1 MSQLQHRWP
10 LLLACTLSVSSGCR
24 TPSLPAAAAP
34 DATPMAAPALA
45 VVSAPASPVSSVAPA
60 VPPAAAPAPWWHTPY
75 PASFDPSRLS
85 KRLLPVR
92 VQGNQFVTE
101 AGAPLIFEGVSIA
114 DPDLLV
120 REGHWQRG
128 LFEAVASWGANIVR
142 LPVHPAAFRGLGR
155 DEYFKLLDQA
165 VIWAT
170 ELGLYLIVDWHS
182 IGNLSSGLFQHPMY
196 DTSQQETNEFWRSIA
211 FRYQGVPTVA
221 LYELFNEPTTFNGK
235 LGAISWEEWRNINEA
250 LIDIIYAHNKA
261 AIPLVAG
268 FDWAYDLAP
277 VAKAPVRRSGV
288 AYVSHPY
295 PQKTARP
302 FEKKWDQTFGFV
314 AAKYPLITT
323 EIGYMAPDA
332 RGAHIPVKDDG
343 SYGPFV
349 TDYLGKRGASWV
361 AWCFDPDWAPP
372 LIADWNYTPTA
383 AGAHF
388 RKVMLERRRAEGPVA
403 RATGGAVAA
412 PLTH

>member
-1 MSQLQHRWP
+1 MLNLRNR
-10 LLLACTLSVSSGCR
+10 LLVAFLGQLSVTCGCR
-24 TPSLPAAAAP
+24 APTLPAAAAP
-34 DATPMAAPALA
+34 EAAAPLAAAPSAAGVSAKAPALTA
-45 VVSAPASPVSSVAPA
+45 SVAPSIA
-60 VPPAAAPAPWWHTPY
+60 APPAAPWWHTPY
-75 PASFDPSRLS
+75 PESFDPSRLS
-85 KRLLPVR
+85 KQLLPVR
-92 VQGNQFVTE
+92 VQGNQFVT
-101 AGAPLIFEGVSIA
+101 GGGTPLIFQGVSIA

-120 REGHWQRG
+120 REGHWTRA
-128 LFEAVASWGANIVR
+128 LFEAVAGWGANIVR
-142 LPVHPAAFRGLGR
+142 LPVHPAAYRGLGHN
-155 DEYFKLLDQA
+155 EYLKLLDQA

-170 ELGLYLIVDWHS
+170 ELDLYLIVDWHS
-182 IGNLSSGLFQHPMY
+182 IGNLSTGLFQHPMY
-196 DTSQQETNEFWRSIA
+196 DTSEQETNEFWRSVA
-211 FRYQGVPTVA
+211 FRYQGISTVA

-235 LGAISWEEWRNINEA
+235 LGTESWEEWRSINEA
-250 LIDIIYAHNKA
+250 LIDIIYAHNKT

-277 VAKAPVRRSGV
+277 IAKAPVRRNGV

-295 PQKTARP
+295 PQKTSRP
-302 FEKKWDQTFGFV
+302 FEKKWDQSFGFA

-332 RGAHIPVKDDG
+332 RGAHIPAEDDG

-349 TDYLGKRGASWV
+349 TDYLAKRGASWV

-388 RKVMLERRRAEGPVA
+388 RKVMLGRQRAQALLSTPK
-403 RATGGAVAA
+403 
-412 PLTH
+412 H